1 MNEFPQLQIIQQ
13 LGRTYRALLTAFDAN
28 IGQPMPRWRIL
39 LTLYQQGEM
48 SQKTLAHTLRIDPAA
63 LTRQVKAIE
72 KLGWVQRHSD
82 ASDNR
87 LTNVMLTPAG
97 DKVVRETLPR
107 RSAFVQSALGDLSL
121 QDMEALSVLLDRLE
135 QRLRNASAE
144 SK

>member
-1 MNEFPQLQIIQQ
+1 MNEFPQLQIMQQ
-13 LGRTYRALLTAFDAN
+13 LGRTYRALLSAFDAN

-39 LTLYQQGEM
+39 LTLHQQGEM
-48 SQKTLAHTLRIDPAA
+48 SQKSLAHTLRIDPAA
-63 LTRQVKAIE
+63 LTRQLKAIE

-87 LTNVMLTPAG
+87 LTNVMLTSAG

-107 RSAFVQSALGDLSL
+107 RSAFVQNALGDLSL
-121 QDMEALSVLLDRLE
+121 EDMEALSMLLDRLE
-135 QRLRNASAE
+135 QRLRNVSAE